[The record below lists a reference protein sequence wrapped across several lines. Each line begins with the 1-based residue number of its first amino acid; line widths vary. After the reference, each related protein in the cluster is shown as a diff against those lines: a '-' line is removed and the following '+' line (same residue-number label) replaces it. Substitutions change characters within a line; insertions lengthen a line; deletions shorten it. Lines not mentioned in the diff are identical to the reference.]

1 MHLLLNVFGAE
12 TAQTML
18 NAPSVTG
25 SDISPIGWVE
35 YLLFVL
41 GLTCDAY
48 LFYHFIF
55 LRSSQAMDHGWL
67 KVGPKSWGAR
77 ELIVGTAAIVIAF
90 ALTNLLYLLVAAI
103 THRDV
108 GDLVSLI
115 VISEVF
121 MRIGI
126 LVVFAAFLRERGQSI
141 VESFG
146 LRVLSP
152 VDSLQWG
159 VLFGFGSL
167 PLVQLLVLASEKLF
181 KAVGVNSSEQPIA
194 ELFATT
200 DSRFL
205 LVLLVFFAVVIAPIF
220 EEALFRGFA
229 YPVLKQRFGVWRS
242 LVIVSAVFAASHMHL
257 PSVVPLFVFAL
268 GLGLSY
274 ELTGSLLVPITMHAL
289 FNAVMVTQLI
299 FERNQP

>member
-1 MHLLLNVFGAE
+1 MHFLLNVFGAE
-12 TAQTML
+12 TAHSIL
-18 NAPSVTG
+18 NAPSVNG
-25 SDISPIGWVE
+25 SDFTPIGWVE
-35 YLLFVL
+35 YFLFVL

-48 LFYHFIF
+48 LVYHFMF
-55 LRSSQAMDHGWL
+55 SGRKQPWETGQL
-67 KVGPKSWGAR
+67 KVGPKSWGTR
-77 ELIVGTAAIVIAF
+77 ELIIGTAAIVIAF
-90 ALTNLLYLLVAAI
+90 ASTNLIYILVSTL
-103 THRDV
+103 THRNV

-115 VISEVF
+115 VISEVL

-126 LVVFAAFLRERGQSI
+126 LIVFAAYLREHSQSI
-141 VESFG
+141 IESFG
-146 LRVLSP
+146 LRALSP
-152 VDSLQWG
+152 VDGIQWG
-159 VLFGFGSL
+159 MLFGFGSL
-167 PLVQLLVLASEKLF
+167 PLVQLLVLASERLF
-181 KAVGVNSSEQPIA
+181 RAVGVNTSEQPIA

-205 LVLLVFFAVVIAPIF
+205 LGLLVFFAVVIAPIF

-242 LVIVSAVFAASHMHL
+242 LVIVSAVFAASHLHL
-257 PSVVPLFVFAL
+257 PSVAPLFVFAL

-299 FERNQP
+299 FERTQP